1 MPTLPIYTAAKHGV
15 VGFVRSYGK
24 HLPREQITL
33 NAICP
38 DVVRTGISKEDFYS
52 VMEAKGLLVP
62 MELVVQ
68 AFEQC
73 LDSSISGETLEIEPK
88 TGIVSRSGPE
98 PLDQETEESM
108 DMLHARGAPLH
119 AIGTKLAS

>member
-38 DVVRTGISKEDFYS
+38 EISKEDFYS

-108 DMLHARGAPLH
+108 NMLHARGAPLH